1 MSRRLGLK
9 HTFTTTGSNPYL
21 NSGLVDCFHWRSFW
35 LRERLVPIDRLWR
48 RYLLSAA
55 LASRFRPRQLLGSA
69 LLSLGLLYGTALL
82 SAEYYYQRGWI
93 NHDIGDLFTARRIYP
108 FLSYV
113 KRGPVLALNNQDFM
127 RVVREDPQ
135 AIQKLA
141 AALSKLQPGD
151 FR

>member
-1 MSRRLGLK
+1 L
-9 HTFTTTGSNPYL
+9 
-21 NSGLVDCFHWRSFW
+21 SFW
-35 LRERLVPIDRLWR
+35 QRENQRRFSRSWPFCSSLV
-48 RYLLSAA
+48 A
-55 LASRFRPRQLLGSA
+55 LVSRFKPRQLLGSV

-82 SAEYYYQRGWI
+82 SAEYYYKRGWI

-113 KRGPVLALNNQDFM
+113 KRGPVAALNNSDFM

-135 AIQKLA
+135 AIPKLA